1 MKSAELF
8 SALIQLSRADNY
20 FDQFEFSYLLKVG
33 RHIGLED
40 KLVESMIKE
49 NTALPLSIPKDEK
62 DRMTIL
68 YYMLFLMK
76 IDNIISEEEVE
87 LVHHYGFK
95 LGFSSQM
102 LSDFIQVMEK
112 NKFKEVDQKELL
124 EIIRK
129 YQN

>member
-1 MKSAELF
+1 MKSTELF
-8 SALIQLSRADNY
+8 STLIELSKADNY

-40 KLVESMIKE
+40 ALVESMIKE
-49 NTALPLSIPKDEK
+49 NTKLPLTIPKNEK

-76 IDNIISEEEVE
+76 IDNIISEEETE

-95 LGFSSQM
+95 LGFSFDM
-102 LSDFIQVMEK
+102 ISDFIQVMEN
-112 NKFKEVDQKELL
+112 NKFKKVDQNEL
-124 EIIRK
+124 IAVIRK

>member
-8 SALIQLSRADNY
+8 SALIQLSKADNY

-33 RHIGLED
+33 RHIGLD
-40 KLVESMIKE
+40 DMVVETMIKK
-49 NTALPLSIPKDEK
+49 NTKLPLTIPKDEK

-76 IDNIISEEEVE
+76 IDNVISEEEIE

-95 LGFSSQM
+95 LGFSSEM
-102 LSDFIQVMEK
+102 LSEFIAVMEK
-112 NKFKEVDQKELL
+112 NKFKKVEVRDLI

>member
-1 MKSAELF
+1 MKSEELF
-8 SALIQLSRADNY
+8 SALIQLSKADNY

-33 RHIGLED
+33 NHLGIED
-40 KLVESMIKE
+40 VQVESMIKE
-49 NTALPLSIPKDEK
+49 NTKLPLSIPKNEK

-76 IDNIISEEEVE
+76 VDNIINEEEIE

-95 LGFSSQM
+95 LGFSFNMISE
-102 LSDFIQVMEK
+102 FIAVMER
-112 NKFKEVDQKELL
+112 NKFKTVDQKEL
-124 EIIRK
+124 IDVIRK

>member
-1 MKSAELF
+1 MNSEELF
-8 SALIQLSRADNY
+8 SALIQLSKADNY

-33 RHIGLED
+33 SHLGLED
-40 KLVESMIKE
+40 VLVESMIKQ
-49 NTALPLSIPKDEK
+49 NTKLPLTIPKDEK

-76 IDNIISEEEVE
+76 IDNIINEEEIE

-95 LGFSSQM
+95 LGFSYNM
-102 LSDFIQVMEK
+102 ISDFIVVMER
-112 NKFKEVDQKELL
+112 NKFKSVDQNELI
-124 EIIRK
+124 EVIRR